1 MRLKNSRNILISKKK
16 LTYLDKK
23 LKANFE
29 SEEINVN
36 HAKKTFKNIITR
48 YYLGS
53 PRQLQTVDRGRL
65 CSKAKFKSII

>member
-1 MRLKNSRNILISKKK
+1 M
-16 LTYLDKK
+16 DKK

-48 YYLGS
+48 YYFGS
-53 PRQLQTVDRGRL
+53 PRQLQTVDRSRL
-65 CSKAKFKSII
+65 CSTINYIQQKLTTMSS